1 MFNWI
6 KKFRNPMHDEDY
18 EDIVLHEYSGQVIS
32 SEYNVNDPDDYP
44 YHALYP
50 HGHGTLK
57 YIYDGEVVEQ
67 YEGDFDGGQ
76 YSGNGKLMRDGKIF
90 EGQFKNN
97 KFVE

>member
-6 KKFRNPMHDEDY
+6 KKIGETRPDEDY

-32 SEYNVNDPDDYP
+32 SEYNVNDPDESP
-44 YHALYP
+44 YHLLCP
-50 HGHGTLK
+50 HGRGTIK
-57 YIYDGEVVEQ
+57 YIYNGEAVEQ

-76 YSGNGKLMRDGKIF
+76 YSGNGKLVKDGKIF

>member
-6 KKFRNPMHDEDY
+6 KNLRKPMRDEDY
-18 EDIVLHEYSGQVIS
+18 EGIVLHEYSGQVIS

-50 HGHGTLK
+50 HGHGMIK
-57 YIYDGEVVEQ
+57 YIYNGEVVEQ
-67 YEGDFDGGQ
+67 YEGEFDGGQ
-76 YSGNGKLMRDGKIF
+76 YSGHGKLIKDGKIF
-90 EGQFKNN
+90 EGQFRNN

>member
-6 KKFRNPMHDEDY
+6 KKFRKPMRDEDY

-32 SEYNVNDPDDYP
+32 SEYNVNDPDDYH

-50 HGHGTLK
+50 HGRGTLK
-57 YIYDGEVVEQ
+57 YIYNGEVVEQ

>member
-6 KKFRNPMHDEDY
+6 KKFRNPMRDEDY

-32 SEYNVNDPDDYP
+32 SEYNVNDPDDYS